1 MLQKSNEV
9 ALVEAIKKIPLLNG
23 ISPSRI
29 RVLITLCEGRTLQP
43 GGVLCTAGGIADELY
58 ILLVGELGV
67 YTADDLQVASLKP
80 VNALGV
86 GAITGQPRLA
96 ALKALKPTRV
106 LVLRKA
112 QLDRFFNADPPS
124 RSRIYRNFIHILA
137 EKVNNDNTRLRDLQG
152 EQEQYDSRLAIL
164 QRQLK
169 VHQQR
174 LHFTLEFVS
183 RRGFLDYAQ
192 AQAQV
197 DAQHPAARVLA
208 VAGDPQL
215 RQQLREAL
223 AGFEVIEAEEGD
235 QALATVKE
243 ELPDLVLTTLAL
255 SGLDGLALLEQ
266 LRAYQPQLPVVAL
279 VGAGEAELV
288 EGKGFDAVAGQPVE
302 TEALCVTVDGL
313 LEREGLA

>member
-1 MLQKSNEV
+1 MLQKTNEV

-43 GGVLCTAGGIADELY
+43 GGVLCTAGGISDELY

-67 YTADDLQVASLKP
+67 FTPDDLQVASLKP
-80 VNALGV
+80 VSALGI

-106 LVLRKA
+106 LVLRKT

-137 EKVNNDNTRLRDLQG
+137 EKVNNDNVHLRDLQG
-152 EQEQYDSRLAIL
+152 EQEQYHSRLAIF

-174 LHFTLEFVS
+174 LHFTLEFIS
-183 RRGFLDYAQ
+183 RRGFMDYAQ

-197 DAQHPAARVLA
+197 DEQHPAARVLA
-208 VAGDPQL
+208 VASDPEL

-223 AGFEVIEAEEGD
+223 AGFEVIEAKQGD
-235 QALATVKE
+235 QALAAVKE
-243 ELPDLVLTTLAL
+243 ELPDLVLTTL
-255 SGLDGLALLEQ
+255 SLDGLTLLEQ

-279 VGAGEAELV
+279 VGEGEAEAV
-288 EGKGFDAVAGQPVE
+288 EGKGFDGVADQPVE
-302 TEALCVTVDGL
+302 AEALRGVVGGL

>member
-1 MLQKSNEV
+1 MLQKTNEV

-43 GGVLCTAGGIADELY
+43 GGVLCTAGGISDEMY

-67 YTADDLQVASLKP
+67 YTADDLQVASIKP
-80 VNALGV
+80 INALGV
-86 GAITGQPRLA
+86 GALTGQPRLA

-137 EKVNNDNTRLRDLQG
+137 EKVNADNARLRDLQA
-152 EQEQYDSRLAIL
+152 EQEQYQSRRAVL

-174 LHFTLEFVS
+174 LHFTFEFVS
-183 RRGFLDYAQ
+183 RRGFMDYAE
-192 AQAQV
+192 ARAKV
-197 DAQHPAARVLA
+197 DMQEPAARVLA
-208 VAGDPQL
+208 VTADPQL
-215 RQQLREAL
+215 RQQVREAL
-223 AGFEVIEAEEGD
+223 PGFAVVEAEQGD
-235 QALATVKE
+235 QALAAVKQ

-255 SGLDGLALLEQ
+255 PGMDGKGLLEQ
-266 LRAYQPQLPVVAL
+266 LRALQPQLPVVA
-279 VGAGEAELV
+279 VAGEGEEAE
-288 EGKGFDAVAGQPVE
+288 GFDGVAAWPLEPE
-302 TEALCVTVDGL
+302 TLRGILDEL

>member
-1 MLQKSNEV
+1 MLQKTNEV

-43 GGVLCTAGGIADELY
+43 GDVLCTAGGISDALY

-67 YTADDLQVASLKP
+67 FTADNLQVASIKP
-80 VNALGV
+80 VNALGI
-86 GAITGQPRLA
+86 GALTGQPRLA

-106 LVLRKA
+106 LVLRKT
-112 QLDRFFNADPPS
+112 QLDRFFNADPTS

-137 EKVNNDNTRLRDLQG
+137 EKVNNDNVRLRDLQA
-152 EQEQYDSRLAIL
+152 EQEQYHSRLSIL

-183 RRGFLDYAQ
+183 RRRFMDYAR
-192 AQAQV
+192 ARAQV
-197 DAQHPAARVLA
+197 DAQEPAARVLA
-208 VAGDPQL
+208 VAGDVQL

-223 AGFEVIEAEEGD
+223 TGLEVAEAEEGD
-235 QALATVKE
+235 QALAAVKQ
-243 ELPDLVLTTLAL
+243 ELPDLVLTTLPL
-255 SGLDGLALLEQ
+255 SGMDGVALLEQ
-266 LRAYQPQLPVVAL
+266 LRMYQPQLPVVAL
-279 VGAGEAELV
+279 VNEEEAELA
-288 EGKGFDAVAGQPVE
+288 EAKGFDAVAGVE
-302 TEALCVTVDGL
+302 AETLRSAVDGL